1 MELTKEQK
9 LAQFWKHNI
18 NPITGWVDRP
28 LKDMSRF
35 NMYLRKKEENR
46 LKRLEFIESIT

>member
-18 NPITGWVDRP
+18 NPITGWLDEPIKEGYVFTT
-28 LKDMSRF
+28 S
-35 NMYLRKKEENR
+35 LRNKEKRR